1 MPSGCE
7 IFGPEEVGT
16 QEGGVISMLIEP
28 ASVTRTGAEITGAV
42 EPKARAK
49 APQESG
55 GKKKKQDVDILRDV
69 MNVAQN
75 HLHVSGVSLS
85 FSVHEATG
93 RIKVVVTDK
102 GTGELIREIPPD
114 QVLNLM
120 AKIDEMM
127 GILYDEKA

>member
-7 IFGPEEVGT
+7 IFGHEEVGI
-16 QEGGVISMLIEP
+16 QEGGVISMLLEP
-28 ASVTRTGAEITGAV
+28 VSVTRPEAEITGSV

-49 APQESG
+49 AQESG
-55 GKKKKQDVDILRDV
+55 GKKQKQDVGILRDV
-69 MNVAQN
+69 MKVAQN
-75 HLHVSGVSLS
+75 HLHVSGVSVS

-114 QVLNLM
+114 EVLNLM

>member
-1 MPSGCE
+1 
-7 IFGPEEVGT
+7 
-16 QEGGVISMLIEP
+16 MLVEP
-28 ASVTRTGAEITGAV
+28 VSVTRPSVEMTPVV
-42 EPKARAK
+42 EPKAKAK
-49 APQESG
+49 MPKESG
-55 GKKKKQDVDILRDV
+55 EKNKKQDVDFLQDV
-69 MNVAQN
+69 LEVAQN

-102 GTGELIREIPPD
+102 GTGDLIREIPPD